1 MYVANVHMDVVK
13 VDLDGAYVTMAIHV
27 CFKCMF

>member
-1 MYVANVHMDVVK
+1 LQMLYINVVK
-13 VDLDGAYVTMAIHV
+13 VDRDVAPVVMAIHV